1 MVRFNLSPD
10 LALGV
15 IMSPFT
21 TYTAER
27 APVISGQDYNG
38 CFIHHHPASGFRK
51 IKQGSEMK
59 CSLHQSFK
67 DIRGKKHRQDR

>member
-38 CFIHHHPASGFRK
+38 CFIHQHPASGFRK

-59 CSLHQSFK
+59 RSLQESFK
-67 DIRGKKHRQDR
+67 DTRKKRQNR